1 MDRASTFRIP
11 AAPGVLRDAAQATAL
26 PAVLVEPL
34 QALVTGIT
42 RRAAEGPFSI
52 YICADEESSELRD
65 DVAFLLARTLTAH
78 VPSAL
83 MVDCDFIHV
92 GLHGLV
98 PQKDALGFLDFL
110 LYGSSIGVITQES
123 RGVRVV
129 GAGSFPVTRRMPF
142 VETAFD
148 EAARRLAAH
157 ARCVVFVGP
166 LCDEQGNP
174 HPLTSQVGTVAVVAT
189 GERSPALE
197 LADKIGEV
205 AGEVWTIQLGAE
217 PVPGPVHVPHEEPAA
232 VTRRPTLPTG
242 VPPRPMQPAPGDKPR
257 YGSLAPRIAIILFG
271 ILVIAFAVW
280 WFTQDRGGELTLSPT
295 PQTNGGSPPRE
306 IVALPADT
314 VALVRADTAAASP
327 VQTDCVVARVPPPV
341 NPADT
346 GGRTGGTQLVNS
358 SDIHV
363 MGDLELDWKD
373 WFMIHISSFQESV
386 RAREEIAFLESREF
400 PVFIVFLDLGPKG
413 KWYRVYSGPF
423 RTREEAR
430 EVKKNL
436 DAVPQ
441 VRFTRITKIPE

>member
-1 MDRASTFRIP
+1 
-11 AAPGVLRDAAQATAL
+11 
-26 PAVLVEPL
+26 
-34 QALVTGIT
+34 
-42 RRAAEGPFSI
+42 
-52 YICADEESSELRD
+52 
-65 DVAFLLARTLTAH
+65 
-78 VPSAL
+78 
-83 MVDCDFIHV
+83 
-92 GLHGLV
+92 
-98 PQKDALGFLDFL
+98 
-110 LYGSSIGVITQES
+110 
-123 RGVRVV
+123 
-129 GAGSFPVTRRMPF
+129 
-142 VETAFD
+142 
-148 EAARRLAAH
+148 
-157 ARCVVFVGP
+157 
-166 LCDEQGNP
+166 
-174 HPLTSQVGTVAVVAT
+174 
-189 GERSPALE
+189 
-197 LADKIGEV
+197 
-205 AGEVWTIQLGAE
+205 
-217 PVPGPVHVPHEEPAA
+217 
-232 VTRRPTLPTG
+232 
-242 VPPRPMQPAPGDKPR
+242 MQPAPGDKPR

-314 VALVRADTAAASP
+314 VALVRADTAAAST
-327 VQTDCVVARVPPPV
+327 VQTDSVVARVPPPV

-363 MGDLELDWKD
+363 MGDLELAWKD